1 MDYEY
6 LSKDQIALLEQI
18 LGGPNADTS
27 LAIAKL
33 KENPL
38 ERSQIDQALYE
49 ILGAR
54 YIQDVVNRE
63 IQTQKPPVSP
73 LPLASFRRNR
83 HNVKQEGISPEQLYQ
98 DLSQRHSNPD
108 ARQRYW
114 PTPDQVEAEQRPRIE
129 QIMSMLS
136 RQR

>member
-27 LAIAKL
+27 LAITKL
-33 KENPL
+33 KENPT
-38 ERSQIDQALYE
+38 ERSAIDQALYN
-49 ILGAR
+49 ILAAR
-54 YIQDVVNRE
+54 KLQDAVNRE
-63 IQTQKPPVSP
+63 MQSQKPLVSP
-73 LPLASFRRNR
+73 LPLAQFRRN
-83 HNVKQEGISPEQLYQ
+83 VKQDGISPEQLYQ
-98 DLSQRHSNPD
+98 DLAQRHSNPF
-108 ARQRYW
+108 ARQGYHL
-114 PTPDQVEAEQRPRIE
+114 TPGEEEAYQRPYIE

>member
-27 LAIAKL
+27 MAITKL

-38 ERSQIDQALYE
+38 ERSLIDEALYE

-63 IQTQKPPVSP
+63 IQSQKPPVSP
-73 LPLASFRRNR
+73 LPLAQFRR
-83 HNVKQEGISPEQLYQ
+83 NVKQEGISPEQLYQ
-98 DLSQRHSNPD
+98 DLSQRHSNPS

-114 PTPDQVEAEQRPRIE
+114 PTPDQEEAVQRPRIE

>member
-6 LSKDQIALLEQI
+6 LSKDQISLLEQI
-18 LGGPNADTS
+18 LGGPSADTS
-27 LAIAKL
+27 LAITKL

-38 ERSQIDQALYE
+38 ERSLIDEALYE

-54 YIQDVVNRE
+54 YIQDIVNRE
-63 IQTQKPPVSP
+63 IQSQKPPVSP
-73 LPLASFRRNR
+73 LPLAQFRR
-83 HNVKQEGISPEQLYQ
+83 NVKQEGISPEQLYQ
-98 DLSQRHSNPD
+98 DLSQRHSDPG

-114 PTPDQVEAEQRPRIE
+114 LTPDQEEAYQRPRIE
-129 QIMSMLS
+129 NIMSLLS